1 MASIVRGDRILT
13 KSNALFRAV
22 ATVIVVAMPLVTS
35 VAKAQEP
42 RAGSE
47 KTLLIPGIS
56 VVGDVDPTVAYAVG
70 DLLAERL
77 SRSNKYAV
85 IAGDDLRQMLDLEAQ
100 KQLAGCDDDSCV
112 AEIAGSLDADAVL
125 FGRISRLGEVLI
137 VRMTFFDAR
146 NAVAESRLV
155 IKVTNESELPGAIDR
170 EIGRYL
176 GEDIPDP
183 TPPKTEV
190 EDAGFP
196 FAGAGLIG
204 AGVGIGVAALAATVA
219 GGAWVAVE
227 NPRVFGLDTKT
238 LETVRGIGL
247 GSAIGG
253 GVVAVSLVAIGGALV
268 VVGLVE

>member
-1 MASIVRGDRILT
+1 MNSPVTRLTSMRAFAIGIVVVI
-13 KSNALFRAV
+13 ALSTSAV
-22 ATVIVVAMPLVTS
+22 AAPQADARS
-35 VAKAQEP
+35 
-42 RAGSE
+42 G

-77 SRSNKYAV
+77 SRSNQYTV

-112 AEIAGSLDADAVL
+112 AEIAGSLDADGVL

-146 NAVAESRLV
+146 QAVAESRLV
-155 IKVTNESELPGAIDR
+155 IKVTDESALPEAIDR

-176 GEDIPDP
+176 GESVPEP
-183 TPPKTEV
+183 APPQTEP
-190 EDAGFP
+190 EASGFP

-204 AGVGIGVAALAATVA
+204 AGVGVGVAAFAAIIA

-238 LETVRGIGL
+238 LETVRGVGL